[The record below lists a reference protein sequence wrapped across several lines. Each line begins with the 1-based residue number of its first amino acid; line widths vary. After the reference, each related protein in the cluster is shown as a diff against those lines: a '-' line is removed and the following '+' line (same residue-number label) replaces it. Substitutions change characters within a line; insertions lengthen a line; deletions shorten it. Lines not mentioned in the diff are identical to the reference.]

1 MLDAGVAGEL
11 ASGFPRV
18 GMIGGGQLAR
28 MSQEAALALGVGLR
42 VLAGGPGEAA
52 ARGGGDI
59 HWGAHDDT
67 AAVLEFADGCD
78 VVTFDHEHVPADT
91 LAALAATGV
100 AIRPSAAALQHAQ
113 DKLLMRAA
121 LTAAGIPCPRWA
133 AIETAAD
140 VTRFATGPEG
150 PGWPVVLKVSRG
162 GYDGRGVWVVAD
174 EAAAAQVLA
183 TAQLVPGAAW
193 LAEERVPFTKELAA
207 QVARSTTGEM
217 VSYPV
222 VETVQTGGICTE
234 VIAPAAGLDP
244 RHAAAAADV
253 ARRVAA
259 LLDVV
264 GMLAVE
270 LFETPAGVLVNELAM
285 RPHNSGHWS
294 IEGAVTSQF
303 ENHLRAVLGLPLGE
317 AGTRSPYSV
326 MVNVLGGEQEDL
338 FAGTRAAMRA
348 DAGLRIHNYGKD
360 VRKGRKVGHVTVC
373 GDDPQE
379 LLSRAE
385 RGARLIVGGAD
396 GAQR

>member
-11 ASGFPRV
+11 AAGFPRV

-28 MSQEAALALGVGLR
+28 MSQEAALALGIGLR

-59 HWGAHDDT
+59 RWGAHDDT
-67 AAVLEFADGCD
+67 AAVLEFAAGCD

-100 AIRPSAAALQHAQ
+100 AIRPSPQALRHAQ
-113 DKLLMRAA
+113 DKLLMRMA
-121 LTAAGIPCPRWA
+121 LSAAGIPCPRWA
-133 AIETAAD
+133 PVTTGAD
-140 VTRFATGPEG
+140 VAEFATGEDG

-162 GYDGRGVWVVAD
+162 GYDGRGVWVVD
-174 EAAAAQVLA
+174 DAAAAAEILA
-183 TAQLVPGAAW
+183 TAPLAPGAAW
-193 LAEERVPFTKELAA
+193 LAEERVAFTQELAA
-207 QVARSTTGEM
+207 QVARSPTGEM

-222 VETVQTGGICTE
+222 VETVQTDGICTR
-234 VIAPAAGLDP
+234 VTAPAPQLDP
-244 RHAAAAADV
+244 RHAAAAADI
-253 ARRVAA
+253 ARRIAA

-294 IEGAVTSQF
+294 IDGAVTSQF
-303 ENHLRAVLGLPLGE
+303 ENHLRAVLGMPLGE
-317 AGTRSPYSV
+317 AAPRAQYSV
-326 MVNVLGGEQEDL
+326 MVNLLGGEQEDL
-338 FAGTRAAMRA
+338 FAGTRAAMRV
-348 DAGLRIHNYGKD
+348 DAGLRVHNYGKD

-373 GDDPQE
+373 GEDPQQ
-379 LLSRAE
+379 LLHRAE
-385 RGARLIVGGAD
+385 RGAQLIVRGAD
-396 GAQR
+396 GAQK